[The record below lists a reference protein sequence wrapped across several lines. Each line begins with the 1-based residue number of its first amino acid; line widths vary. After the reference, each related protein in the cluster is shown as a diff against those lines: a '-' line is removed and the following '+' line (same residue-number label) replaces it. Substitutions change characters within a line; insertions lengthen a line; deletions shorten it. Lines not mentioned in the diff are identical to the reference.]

1 MGQREPLG
9 LFESVTSWSNKIF
22 PFQFLNGNKKAEDSK
37 KLDAQKEDNGNRLY
51 RLVEF
56 DLTFKNY
63 SN

>member
-9 LFESVTSWSNKIF
+9 LFESVTAWSNKIF

-56 DLTFKNY
+56 NF
-63 SN
+63 